1 MSKRNDLF
9 SGDVALLTLTI
20 HHLQRMRNS
29 SDGNPRWTIGGRTDS
44 GMSAVV
50 TTAKDSTVGYAVS
63 TAWEGRRF
71 RFTLNTAGHVIDAE
85 EIGSAEPALQ
95 LKGILI
101 NDRVVYMNRIQLA
114 AEIESLNE
122 QLREF

>member
-1 MSKRNDLF
+1 MSNRNDLF
-9 SGDVALLTLTI
+9 SGDVALLTLTV
-20 HHLQRMRNS
+20 HLIQRRMNS
-29 SDGNPRWTIGGRTDS
+29 SNGNPRWTIDGRTDS

-63 TAWEGRRF
+63 TAWVGRRF

-95 LKGILI
+95 IKGILI
-101 NDRVVYMNRIQLA
+101 NDQVVYMNRIQLA